1 MNKIIHTD
9 NAPKAIGPYSQ
20 AIVTNGTLYMSGQ
33 LPVNPKTSKVV
44 DGGVKE
50 QTNQVLT
57 NIKAILTEAGYQMS
71 DVVKCTCLLSDM
83 ADFAAFNEV
92 YAQYFTSNFPARM
105 AFAVKTLPLNVM
117 IEIDCIAVK

>member
-1 MNKIIHTD
+1 MNKVINTE

-20 AIVTNGTLYMSGQ
+20 AIQSNGTLYMSGQ
-33 LPVNPKTSKVV
+33 LPVDPAIGKVV
-44 DGGVKE
+44 EGGIKE
-50 QTNQVLT
+50 QTHQVLK
-57 NIKAILTEAGYQMS
+57 NMKAILTEAGYDFT

-83 ADFAAFNEV
+83 SNFAEFNEV

-117 IEIDCIAVK
+117 IEIDCIAVR

>member
-1 MNKIIHTD
+1 MNKIIHTE

-20 AIVTNGTLYMSGQ
+20 AIEANGTLYMSGQ
-33 LPVNPKTSKVV
+33 LPVDPAIGKVV
-44 DGGVKE
+44 EGSIKE
-50 QTNQVLT
+50 QTHQVLK
-57 NIKAILTEAGYQMS
+57 NMKAILNEAGY
-71 DVVKCTCLLSDM
+71 DFTNVVKCTCLLSDM
-83 ADFAAFNEV
+83 SDFVAFNEV

>member
-20 AIVTNGTLYMSGQ
+20 AIVANGILYMSGQ
-33 LPVNPKTSKVV
+33 LPVNPETSKVV
-44 DGGVKE
+44 EGGVKE
-50 QTNQVLT
+50 QANQVLT
-57 NIKAILTEAGYQMS
+57 NIKAILTEAGYQMT

-117 IEIDCIAVK
+117 IEIDCVAVK